1 MEKIKA
7 RLKSE
12 NKNAVRIVLKAY
24 GWGGPQF
31 DIVLDEQKVDDV
43 VVEIDGVKF
52 VAKREL
58 EYFLNK
64 IEIVEIDGD
73 FHVRKRTMHY
83 CWFSIKLAIRPVF
96 LNLIY
101 RFKKPAL

>member
-1 MEKIKA
+1 
-7 RLKSE
+7 
-12 NKNAVRIVLKAY
+12 
-24 GWGGPQF
+24 
-31 DIVLDEQKVDDV
+31 V

-83 CWFSIKLAIRPVF
+83 C
-96 LNLIY
+96 
-101 RFKKPAL
+101 